1 METLSERLKRIRE
14 LKGFATQDA
23 LAKAAKIPQ
32 SFVGALEAGN
42 QQTSSYLP
50 ELAHALGVDA
60 YYLKTGI
67 EVMICNDKDI
77 NAIAELMAASS
88 KEGRAIMLYKARE
101 IAKDYP
107 KHDTAKAA

>member
-1 METLSERLKRIRE
+1 MGTIGQRLRKIRE
-14 LKGFATQDA
+14 QRGLTQEA
-23 LAKAAKIPQ
+23 LSAASGIAQ
-32 SFVGALEAGN
+32 STIQGIEDGSRGKRP
-42 QQTSSYLP
+42 SSLI